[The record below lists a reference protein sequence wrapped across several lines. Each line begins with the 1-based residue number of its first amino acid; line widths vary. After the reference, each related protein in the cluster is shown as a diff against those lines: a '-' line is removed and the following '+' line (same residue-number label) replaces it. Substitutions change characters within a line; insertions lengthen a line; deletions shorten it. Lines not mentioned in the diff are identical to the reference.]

1 VVVRVERLPLRKELL
16 EVTPYFLQLHLL
28 AAGSAQAE
36 QPAVMVDQVAAAV
49 AIPAQIG
56 QAVPVTH
63 PTLRPPK
70 ETMAAQVYLF
80 QPPGLL
86 GVVVV
91 ALLR

>member
-16 EVTPYFLQLHLL
+16 EVTPYFLQSHLL